1 MFPERSRPFEKQI
14 FEKIFDFCG
23 TDEKGH
29 EGGHIMERWHG
40 KIEIRATAEVTSGV
54 HVAKIPPVARCD
66 KTRGVTRERKAAC
79 NRAITSIQRV
89 QPGNYSA
96 TALLSSPGIPSSV
109 SIRLETPIP
118 LFDRLFLH
126 LQQRNEEK
134 TVARIETVF
143 DRWAKGNV
151 VIKFWRKIRSC

>member
-1 MFPERSRPFEKQI
+1 
-14 FEKIFDFCG
+14 
-23 TDEKGH
+23 
-29 EGGHIMERWHG
+29 MERWHG

-66 KTRGVTRERKAAC
+66 QTRGVTRERKAAC

-118 LFDRLFLH
+118 LFDRRPTLFLH
-126 LQQRNEEK
+126 LQR
-134 TVARIETVF
+134 
-143 DRWAKGNV
+143 D
-151 VIKFWRKIRSC
+151 